1 MKKTLKQK
9 AYEQVLLKITRGE
22 LRPGERLSEVAMA
35 KEIGLS
41 PTPLREAYRQLAGEG
56 FLQHVPNAGM
66 FVRRLDAREV
76 KELYEAREA
85 LEVYAVGKAAARM
98 GDWELDGLRQCRDR
112 LFALARAFRDSG
124 EEEMSGKLL
133 RDYLEA
139 DADFHRHVI
148 AAAENTLIQRMANE
162 CHVIELLLGRKRHKH
177 TLRQVAT
184 TCRHHGE
191 IFRAIK
197 RGKAPK
203 AEQWARKHIMF
214 SMRTAVESM
223 NEP

>member
-35 KEIGLS
+35 KEIGIS

-56 FLQHVPNAGM
+56 FLRHVPNSGM

-85 LEVYAVGKAAARM
+85 LELYAVGKAARL

-112 LFALARAFRDSG
+112 SFALAKAFRDGG

-133 RDYLEA
+133 SDYLEA
-139 DADFHRHVI
+139 DASFHRQII

-177 TLRQVAT
+177 TLRQVAI
-184 TCRHHGE
+184 TCRHHAE

-197 RGKAPK
+197 SGAAAK
-203 AEQWARKHIMF
+203 AEQWTRKHLLF

-223 NEP
+223 NEE